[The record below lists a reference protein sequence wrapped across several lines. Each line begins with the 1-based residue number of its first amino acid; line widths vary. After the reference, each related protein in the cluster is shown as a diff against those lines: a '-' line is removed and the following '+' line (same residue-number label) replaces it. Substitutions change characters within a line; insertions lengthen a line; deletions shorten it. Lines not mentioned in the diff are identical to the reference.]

1 MSPKPLRVNVTV
13 RADSVEAAVEAL
25 SGKFLKATRTGCSVV
40 TKPTEY
46 PVVEFCTALIEDWRS
61 GEVPFHGE
69 ITLSFRSGELDTEAD
84 VIIYHP
90 EGEQSRVYSGRTAAP
105 ATRPQHTRG
114 SNQKATD
121 QLPLPLDSAGSEA
134 NKGLDPREI
143 ARQLHTLSDALAEF
157 AAHQRSLET
166 RFSEALSEIRDP
178 TRNNSS
184 SSVTTR
190 QLQDLLDL
198 QAKTV
203 IKALSQQFSEQI
215 AALGAQLH
223 QRLDQMQYQFEQRFE
238 QLEQLAAQFDTE
250 ESALPQTEAEWL
262 QRLQDTWG
270 TVGDYEQYSASH
282 REANA
287 EAPLFETPDWVV
299 ICELDW
305 IRQLSPPLAVL
316 HSLIHEPDGIGYAG
330 ADILQQFGCHVDPRT
345 GDRYY
350 IYQLGGFSAYEALW
364 KTVSHPQ
371 HSWLPELRRLSKRL
385 ARHPEIFQ
393 MFGWQKEAIAAL
405 DQVIEQASYEN
416 QSSRQSGYAP
426 PPPPWTGNTLSDY
439 LAALNLGPF
448 APITLESLKR
458 AYKQAMKT
466 AHPDTGGSKEQAQRV
481 NEAYEAVLRH
491 YFPNAI

>member
-1 MSPKPLRVNVTV
+1 MSPKPLRVNITV
-13 RADSVEAAVEAL
+13 RADSAEAAVEVL
-25 SGKFLKATRTGCSVV
+25 SGKFLKATRTGCSVA
-40 TKPTEY
+40 TKPTDY
-46 PVVEFCTALIEDWRS
+46 PAVDFCTALIEDWRS
-61 GEVPFHGE
+61 GKVPCHGE
-69 ITLSFRSGELDTEAD
+69 ITLSFSSGELDAEAD
-84 VIIYHP
+84 LLIYRP
-90 EGEQSRVYSGRTAAP
+90 EGGERLVYSRRATAP
-105 ATRPQHTRG
+105 DSSPRRTRG
-114 SNQKATD
+114 LDKTTD
-121 QLPLPLDSAGSEA
+121 QLPLPLDSAGSS
-134 NKGLDPREI
+134 GRGDIDPREI
-143 ARQLHTLSDALAEF
+143 ARQLYTLSDALAEF
-157 AAHQRSLET
+157 SAHQRSLET
-166 RFSEALSEIRDP
+166 RFSEVLWGISESAK
-178 TRNNSS
+178 NNSS
-184 SSVTTR
+184 SSVTAR
-190 QLQDLLDL
+190 QFQELLDL
-198 QAKTV
+198 QATTV
-203 IKALSQQFSEQI
+203 IKALSQQLSEQI

-223 QRLDQMQYQFEQRFE
+223 QRLDQMQHQIEQRFE
-238 QLEQLAAQFDTE
+238 QLEQLTAQFDGE
-250 ESALPQTEAEWL
+250 EPVIPQTEAEWL
-262 QRLQDTWG
+262 QRIQDTWG

-287 EAPLFETPDWVV
+287 ESPLFETPDWVA

-305 IRQLSPPLAVL
+305 IRKLSPPLAVL
-316 HSLIHEPDGIGYAG
+316 YSLIHEPDGIGYAG

-371 HSWLPELRRLSKRL
+371 HSWLPELRRLSQRL
-385 ARHPEIFQ
+385 TRHPEIFQ

-405 DQVIEQASYEN
+405 EQVIEQASYEK

-426 PPPPWTGNTLSDY
+426 PPPPWSGNTLSDY
-439 LAALNLGPF
+439 LVTLNLGPF